1 MFKKILALI
10 LAMIMIAATFV
21 GCGEEEEED
30 GKADTDASARVAM
43 TLSLWMPT
51 EEGTTP
57 EAIALVE
64 EAINDITRAQFDT
77 AIELHLIPRS
87 EYQAAIDA
95 RMAEIEEAIA
105 NDKSSGGK
113 REEETAAPGTVEQE
127 TYVNELGISVTQYPS
142 VGEKQMDIF
151 LIKGYD
157 KYIEY
162 ADNMQLVQL
171 DDELR
176 SNSKIL
182 KSYIYPTFLEIA
194 NHYGTFAIP
203 NNHPVGTY
211 KYLLVNKELVDKYD
225 YHPDNL
231 TSLLKCEDFIIDIG
245 NQNLEGVIPLLSY
258 VEPNNMVY
266 WGLEEGEWSIL
277 ASQMTNSSSYKQAN
291 TPKSIFTLGA
301 YINTVL
307 LMKTF
312 DELGYIGDGTLEEG
326 EKFAVGVIEGNPKTI
341 AEYEDEYYIS
351 IYSNPMFVEEDV
363 FGSMFA
369 ISQYT
374 KNSARAME
382 IITYLNTNTDLR
394 TVLQY
399 GVEGVHWEY
408 EDESKET
415 IRIISDEYQMNLLE
429 TGNVYMTYPG
439 EGISMD
445 EWEYGKQQ
453 NLDSISSPYMGFRS
467 YVTDE
472 NRELLEELAELSA
485 EIKAEFDSCTAAEF
499 KAFANSYKASLRDN
513 ELVVELTDNNIKHSL
528 TAIYE
533 EWFAT
538 K

>member
-10 LAMIMIAATFV
+10 LAMLMIAATLA
-21 GCGEEEEED
+21 GCGEDEED
-30 GKADTDASARVAM
+30 GTADTDTADRVAM
-43 TLSLWMPT
+43 TLSLWLPT
-51 EEGTTP
+51 EEGTTE
-57 EAIALVE
+57 EAKALVE

-77 AIELHLIPRS
+77 AIELNLIPRS

-95 RMAEIEEAIA
+95 RMAEIEQAIED
-105 NDKSSGGK
+105 DKNGVGGK
-113 REEETAAPGTVEQE
+113 REEEDTSVVTENETV
-127 TYVNELGISVTQYPS
+127 VNELGITVTQYPS

-151 LIKGYD
+151 LVKGYD
-157 KYIEY
+157 KYVEY
-162 ADNMQLVQL
+162 VDNNQLVQL

-182 KSYIYPTFLEIA
+182 KSYIYPTFLDVA
-194 NHYGTFAIP
+194 YYYGTFAIP

-211 KYLLVNKELVDKYD
+211 QYLLVNKELVDEYD

-231 TSLLKCEDFIIDIG
+231 TSLLKCEDFILDIG
-245 NQNLEGVIPLLSY
+245 SQNLEGVIPLLGY

-266 WGLEEGEWSIL
+266 WGLDSGEWSVL
-277 ASQMTNSSSYKQAN
+277 ASQMTNSSSYTQAN

-351 IYSNPMFVEEDV
+351 IYSNPMFEEEDV
-363 FGSMFA
+363 YGSMFA

-374 KNSARAME
+374 KNSERAME
-382 IITYLNTNTDLR
+382 IITYLNTSTDLR

-408 EDESKET
+408 ENETKET

-472 NRELLEELAELSA
+472 NRELLEELAELSK
-485 EIKAEFDSCTAAEF
+485 EIKAEFDACSAAEF
-499 KAFANSYKASLRDN
+499 KEYTNRLKAEFRSN
-513 ELVVELTDNNIKHSL
+513 ELITELTDANVKHSI

>member
-1 MFKKILALI
+1 MFKKIIALV
-10 LAMIMIAATFV
+10 LAMLMIAATFV
-21 GCGEEEEED
+21 GCGEKDGED
-30 GKADTDASARVAM
+30 GEADTEASARVAM

-51 EEGTTP
+51 EEGTTD

-95 RMAEIEEAIA
+95 RMAEIENAIE
-105 NDKSSGGK
+105 NDKNAD
-113 REEETAAPGTVEQE
+113 REEETLAPGAVEEE
-127 TYVNELGISVTQYPS
+127 TIVNELGITVKQYPS
-142 VGEKQMDIF
+142 VGAKQMDIF
-151 LIKGYD
+151 LVKGYD
-157 KYIEY
+157 KYVEY
-162 ADNMQLVQL
+162 VDNMQIVQL

-182 KSYIYPTFLEIA
+182 SSYIYPTFLEVA
-194 NHYGTFAIP
+194 YRYGTFAIP

-211 KYLLVNKELVDKYD
+211 EYLLVNKELVDKYD

-245 NQNLEGVIPLLSY
+245 NQKLEGVVPLLDY
-258 VEPNNMVY
+258 VEPGNMVY
-266 WGLEEGEWSIL
+266 WGLEEGEWSLL
-277 ASQMTNSSSYKQAN
+277 ASQMTNASSHKQAN
-291 TPKSIFTLGA
+291 TPKSVFTLGA
-301 YINTVL
+301 YINTIL

-341 AEYEDEYYIS
+341 KEYEDEYYVT

-369 ISQYT
+369 VSQYT
-374 KNSARAME
+374 KSTERAME
-382 IITYLNTNTDLR
+382 IITYLNTSTDLR

-408 EDESKET
+408 EDDSKET
-415 IRIISDEYQMNLLE
+415 IRRLNDDYQMNLLE

-445 EWEYGKQQ
+445 EWEWGKQQ

-472 NRELLEELAELSA
+472 NRELLEDLAELSA
-485 EIKAEFDSCTAAEF
+485 EIKAEFDSCSAAEF
-499 KAFANSYKASLRDN
+499 KAYTNRLKAEHRDH
-513 ELVVELTDNNIKHSL
+513 ELIKELTDPEVKHSL

-533 EWFAT
+533 EWFST

>member
-10 LAMIMIAATFV
+10 LAMLMIAATFV
-21 GCGEEEEED
+21 GCGEDDEED
-30 GKADTDASARVAM
+30 GAADTEASARVSM
-43 TLSLWMPT
+43 TLSLWLPT
-51 EEGTTP
+51 ENGTTE
-57 EAIALVE
+57 EAKTLVE
-64 EAINDITRAQFDT
+64 EAINDITKAQFDT
-77 AIELHLIPRS
+77 AIELHLIPRD

-95 RMAEIEEAIA
+95 RMAEIEQAIE
-105 NDKSSGGK
+105 NDKNAGT
-113 REEETAAPGTVEQE
+113 REEETAAPGVVEEETV
-127 TYVNELGISVTQYPS
+127 VNELGITVKQYPS
-142 VGEKQMDIF
+142 VGAKQMDIF
-151 LIKGYD
+151 LVKGYD

-162 ADNMQLVQL
+162 AENMQLVQL
-171 DDELR
+171 DDELN

-245 NQNLEGVIPLLSY
+245 NQKLEGVVPLLSY
-258 VEPNNMVY
+258 VEPSNMVY
-266 WGLEEGEWSIL
+266 WGLDSNEWSVL
-277 ASQMTNSSSYKQAN
+277 ASQMTNTSSYKQAN
-291 TPKSIFTLGA
+291 SPKSIFTLGA

-341 AEYEDEYYIS
+341 AEYEDEYYVS
-351 IYSNPMFVEEDV
+351 IYSNPMFEEEDV

-382 IITYLNTNTDLR
+382 IITYLNTSTDLR

-408 EDESKET
+408 EDDSKET
-415 IRIISDEYQMNLLE
+415 IRILNDDYQMNLLE

-439 EGISMD
+439 EGISMA

-472 NRELLEELAELSA
+472 NRALLEDLSELSK
-485 EIKAEFDSCTAAEF
+485 EIKAEFDSCSAAEF
-499 KAFANSYKASLRDN
+499 KAYTNKLKAEHRDN
-513 ELVVELTDNNIKHSL
+513 ELIVELTDVNVKHSL